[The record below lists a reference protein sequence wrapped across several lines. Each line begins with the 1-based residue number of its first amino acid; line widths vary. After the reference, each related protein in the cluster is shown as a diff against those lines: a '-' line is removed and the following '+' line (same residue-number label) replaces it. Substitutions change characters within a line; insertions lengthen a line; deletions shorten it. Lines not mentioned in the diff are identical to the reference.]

1 VTPHNTSPSERQGLT
16 SRTAP
21 PRGGGHKSVAM
32 TTRSSSPTG
41 GSPVNNYEP
50 RTLTEAALIAAAA
63 RITGDRTVRAVSL
76 NRVVANAE
84 RHAAERTPD
93 ADYRDVWKQD
103 RPVHPI
109 WAALHE
115 ADQKRQ
121 HRHSTLVHHEVWGR
135 LERAIEKS
143 SVESLG
149 VAGWVKA
156 RKMPLLWRRRLRD
169 ACEWNEAIRAHRP
182 LQRLVLAALC
192 YRGKDCHGASR
203 RLVGGGLTL
212 SADLVEMI
220 AARLTASRTR
230 PCCRARVPHLWGRH
244 EPKPLPATR
253 DSAIVGVRRWGDR
266 SGGPAGD
273 PRHVDAVWVDMDWR
287 EQE

>member
-135 LERAIEKS
+135 LERAIGMLVSGTRRLGRTAPCSGS
-143 SVESLG
+143 SSRRCATAARTATAQVVASSG
-149 VAGWVKA
+149 VAS
-156 RKMPLLWRRRLRD
+156 P
-169 ACEWNEAIRAHRP
+169 
-182 LQRLVLAALC
+182 
-192 YRGKDCHGASR
+192 
-203 RLVGGGLTL
+203 
-212 SADLVEMI
+212 
-220 AARLTASRTR
+220 
-230 PCCRARVPHLWGRH
+230 
-244 EPKPLPATR
+244 
-253 DSAIVGVRRWGDR
+253 
-266 SGGPAGD
+266 
-273 PRHVDAVWVDMDWR
+273 
-287 EQE
+287 